1 MKVFQNLTGNSAE
14 DEQSSKHHA
23 RRYRVYFIILA
34 VWVAF
39 LVILVT
45 ILTPMLVLQHED
57 ADTEKSYRA
66 IENRLAND
74 FTTQFRD
81 AVLNAISAVYGIQG
95 YIMGEMTTL
104 PNLKAPKL
112 ERVKGQYFPT
122 FDRYAKLVN
131 SSAANIAVFLT
142 APGGVTYQFYPEA
155 YGTELSNWDL
165 LDEASYGP
173 EGNWSDPASQRPT
186 PWTSIRT
193 GKLCI
198 SGPYNTS
205 SLPFVENN
213 TKKPHNPHDLIP
225 NNAWWIDLRQP
236 VYKATADA
244 TTSEENFW
252 GFAMAALSVDNL
264 LRDNKFEETMRA
276 NSMNYTVFTY
286 TSSKDCIV
294 IVSSWSGVH
303 DCTVPFM
310 HGFIDSATVHEVL
323 GDQLAWKVAVKSAL
337 RENRLT
343 PNVRLAIVLSSV
355 LGTLVLFGL
364 VVYVIVLC
372 TRVYDGTVH
381 APKLAPFAM
390 LTVGPCRGEELWELA
405 SDQMVE
411 VTDRLGKVLARQM
424 VRHHAYQIQQVHPL
438 TTSYVTRGVAA
449 AVQMAFDTI
458 EELQSSP
465 IDEPL
470 RRLLGDDGRL
480 LLSYAVHWCND
491 AVVRSEHP
499 MEDGYRYEGPD
510 VVYGG
515 RMWVF
520 AAPNVVTVSPAAL
533 PAARRMS
540 HVRAKL
546 FDSVFLRGVTE
557 RQDLYVVWD
566 STNHK
571 LREAEDFAAEQ
582 VRRARLAQREM
593 AEMKGSDADPTKR
606 RLTYSFNQNGY
617 DSSDLDI
624 GSFSGRPRMSGCSG
638 EAAAAVVAR
647 ASSTSNTNSNSNSN
661 SDRSTPVSAMRSRA
675 SATKTTKRDGVAG
688 ITAATSMSII
698 VPTLSMDAP
707 RPSTSVIGPVGA
719 AANPLVFPAV
729 PVKKQERWMVRPPSG
744 CSSSSSSVVV
754 TGNNNNNNSGCSG
767 DAPPHIVTNENN
779 KDTQHDSKTSPC
791 SSGHFD
797 EDALCAGKKTAEVF
811 VEGCAVAEASL
822 HEPCQQ
828 QRPTQTAR
836 LKSLLHGGAYAAPLP
851 ALPPIQSSPRP
862 VLTAT
867 ATVAGTAAAAAQPS
881 VDALPLPSMSSRRVL
896 DTLYSGASGAVA
908 AVATSTSTT
917 ATATTTSTVTTANV
931 NATLGGGQRYSE
943 VVVPPSAELAAAACG
958 GHSVSAMSSSATS
971 SSDVVAHGRR
981 TTTGPASSYDN
992 PLAHNLAADSG
1003 SVGAVVAGASVD
1015 GCNANGAAPVS
1026 LVAAASYASDKD
1038 PLTNSQVSLDTFSSG
1053 LLLRPDI
1060 TVQADHLLR
1069 TVFDRQAVAL
1079 DISYDSVR
1087 VLVYYFYSS
1096 YKILFRPLA
1105 APERHNIYRRLVT
1118 AFGVPQQGIL
1128 EHLAARC
1135 AIRFLQRHEETQTL
1149 MWDQQRRLQV
1159 CARNTSVPTTASASA
1174 SDEAGNSSST

>member
-1 MKVFQNLTGNSAE
+1 MAQTPKARFLRGYGAPAPLRQGCIYCVLMGFALCLLLIFVGVFTPL
-14 DEQSSKHHA
+14 
-23 RRYRVYFIILA
+23 IIFHNRDRSYGTKMAHLEYALA
-34 VWVAF
+34 VDAAQSLRNFVSVATSVTQAHEGY
-39 LVILVT
+39 VIGRMRV
-45 ILTPMLVLQHED
+45 
-57 ADTEKSYRA
+57 
-66 IENRLAND
+66 
-74 FTTQFRD
+74 
-81 AVLNAISAVYGIQG
+81 
-95 YIMGEMTTL
+95 L
-104 PNLKAPKL
+104 PNLSLPPA
-112 ERVKGQYFPT
+112 ERIIGQNFSDFTDFARSIIKYQ
-122 FDRYAKLVN
+122 RHIASSMLV
-131 SSAANIAVFLT
+131 
-142 APGGVTYQFYPEA
+142 PGGVYTEMFPVANDTYMRDMF
-155 YGTELSNWDL
+155 
-165 LDEASYGP
+165 
-173 EGNWSDPASQRPT
+173 DPDDYSQAFLPT
-186 PWTSIRT
+186 PQQSMLDGKVAYIGPFLSTVDFLRGYWGLSVRRPVYNRTSFDGPVKVSRFWGFTQTVLNFSAILAEQPFKEALTPRSKKYRNVDYVITVRDPKT
-193 GKLCI
+193 GKLQLMA
-198 SGPYNTS
+198 S
-205 SLPFVENN
+205 SMHGLTEKQLEDFVRLGSSADVTPHHPFTVTVRGRDYGKWLSANN
-213 TKKPHNPHDLIP
+213 VTT
-225 NNAWWIDLRQP
+225 
-236 VYKATADA
+236 VVATVLAGSLFLLA
-244 TTSEENFW
+244 VFV
-252 GFAMAALSVDNL
+252 AALL
-264 LRDNKFEETMRA
+264 
-276 NSMNYTVFTY
+276 
-286 TSSKDCIV
+286 C
-294 IVSSWSGVH
+294 
-303 DCTVPFM
+303 
-310 HGFIDSATVHEVL
+310 
-323 GDQLAWKVAVKSAL
+323 
-337 RENRLT
+337 
-343 PNVRLAIVLSSV
+343 
-355 LGTLVLFGL
+355 
-364 VVYVIVLC
+364 C

-424 VRHHAYQIQQVHPL
+424 VRHHAYQIQQVHPF

-458 EELQSSP
+458 EELHRHP

-491 AVVRSEHP
+491 AVVRLDP
-499 MEDGYRYEGPD
+499 MEGGYRYEGPD

-515 RMWVF
+515 RMWAF
-520 AAPNVVTVSPAAL
+520 AAPSVVTASEAAL

-791 SSGHFD
+791 SSGHF
-797 EDALCAGKKTAEVF
+797 
-811 VEGCAVAEASL
+811 
-822 HEPCQQ
+822 
-828 QRPTQTAR
+828 
-836 LKSLLHGGAYAAPLP
+836 
-851 ALPPIQSSPRP
+851 
-862 VLTAT
+862 
-867 ATVAGTAAAAAQPS
+867 
-881 VDALPLPSMSSRRVL
+881 
-896 DTLYSGASGAVA
+896 
-908 AVATSTSTT
+908 
-917 ATATTTSTVTTANV
+917 
-931 NATLGGGQRYSE
+931 
-943 VVVPPSAELAAAACG
+943 
-958 GHSVSAMSSSATS
+958 
-971 SSDVVAHGRR
+971 
-981 TTTGPASSYDN
+981 
-992 PLAHNLAADSG
+992 
-1003 SVGAVVAGASVD
+1003 
-1015 GCNANGAAPVS
+1015 
-1026 LVAAASYASDKD
+1026 
-1038 PLTNSQVSLDTFSSG
+1038 
-1053 LLLRPDI
+1053 
-1060 TVQADHLLR
+1060 
-1069 TVFDRQAVAL
+1069 
-1079 DISYDSVR
+1079 SVR

-1135 AIRFLQRHEETQTL
+1135 AIRCLQQSAKPRERTSPQHQEEVGVTL
-1149 MWDQQRRLQV
+1149 TVSTAL
-1159 CARNTSVPTTASASA
+1159 PGTT
-1174 SDEAGNSSST
+1174 GR